1 MKKNVLFVLTDD
13 QRFNTIHTLGNPDVI
28 TPTMDWLVENG
39 TAFTQAHIPCG
50 TCGAVCMP
58 QPRYAQYW
66 AYSVSSRGRRA
77 DYTIGAYHVGG
88 DVQRSRVQ
96 MFRYW

>member
-39 TAFTQAHIPCG
+39 TAFTQAHIPVVPVVQC
-50 TCGAVCMP
+50 VC